1 MRLNELKSSN
11 EKQKKRKRIC
21 RGIGSGKGKTGG
33 RGMKGQKSRAGVS
46 INGFEGGQMP
56 LHMRMPKHG
65 FKSKSKYKKVIL
77 KTDFFNLLLKKK
89 IIKEKANLNIN
100 DLIGFSK
107 SNENSFIKLLLG
119 QKLEKSITAEAHGVS
134 QGALKEFKRMG
145 GDISVI
151 NFKKKPTKSK
161 KTTSKTKDI
170 ENKQIKE
177 NDSSLTKPKPREL
190 KPSLKNKDET
200 KSVKSK
206 VKESKLPSK
215 QTKKK

>member
-1 MRLNELKSSN
+1 MRLNEIKIEKFKPKKS
-11 EKQKKRKRIC
+11 KRVG
-21 RGIGSGKGKTGG
+21 RGIGSGKGKTAG
-33 RGMKGQKSRAGVS
+33 RGVKGQKSRSGVS

-151 NFKKKPTKSK
+151 DFKKKPTKSK

-170 ENKQIKE
+170 ENKQVKK
-177 NDSSLTKPKPREL
+177 NDSSSTNAKPREL

>member
-1 MRLNELKSSN
+1 M
-11 EKQKKRKRIC
+11 
-21 RGIGSGKGKTGG
+21 
-33 RGMKGQKSRAGVS
+33 
-46 INGFEGGQMP
+46 
-56 LHMRMPKHG
+56 
-65 FKSKSKYKKVIL
+65 
-77 KTDFFNLLLKKK
+77 
-89 IIKEKANLNIN
+89 
-100 DLIGFSK
+100 IGFSK

-151 NFKKKPTKSK
+151 DFKKKPTKSK

-170 ENKQIKE
+170 ENKQVKK
-177 NDSSLTKPKPREL
+177 NDSSSTNAKPREL

>member
-11 EKQKKRKRIC
+11 EKLKKRKRIC

-33 RGMKGQKSRAGVS
+33 RGMKGQKSRTGVS

-107 SNENSFIKLLLG
+107 SSENSFIKLLLG

-151 NFKKKPTKSK
+151 DFKKKPTKSK

-170 ENKQIKE
+170 ENKQVKK
-177 NDSSLTKPKPREL
+177 NDSSSTNAKPREL